1 MATKTALITGA
12 TGKQGGATLSALLA
26 LPDLPFEKLLALTR
40 NPDSETAKELAAKS
54 PSVVSVIRGDLDDPN
69 GIFASAGG
77 HGAVWGVFSVQQV
90 MGGGANWKTEERQGK
105 ALIDAAVKYG
115 VSHFV
120 YTSVDRSGERS
131 DENPTDVP
139 HFASKHRI
147 EQHLKEASAAS
158 GMTWSILR
166 PVAFFENLT
175 PDFAGKMFATF
186 WKSHIPPKK
195 RFQLVATED
204 IGHFAS
210 QALAYPDS
218 WHNRAL
224 SLAGDELTFTEA
236 NEIFKS
242 VTGSSAGIPTTSW
255 IVSWVILNMVK
266 ELRTMFKFFA
276 KEGYNADIEE
286 LRKMYPPL
294 QDFKTWLRRSVF
306 TK

>member
-1 MATKTALITGA
+1 MATKTVLITGA

-26 LPDLPFEKLLALTR
+26 LPDSPFGKLLALTR
-40 NPDSETAKELAAKS
+40 NPNSEAAKALAAKS
-54 PSVVSVIRGDLDDPN
+54 SSVVSVIRGDLDDPDA
-69 GIFASAGG
+69 IFASAGG
-77 HGAVWGVFSVQQV
+77 HGAVWGVFSVQPAI
-90 MGGGANWKTEERQGK
+90 GGGANWKTEERQGK

-147 EQHLKEASAAS
+147 EQHLKEASVAS
-158 GMTWSILR
+158 GMTWTILR

-175 PDFAGKMFATF
+175 PDFMGKMFAAC
-186 WKSHIPPKK
+186 WKSHIPPNK

-204 IGHFAS
+204 IGHFAA

-218 WHNRAL
+218 WRNRSL

-242 VTGSSAGIPTTSW
+242 VTGNSAGIPTTNW

-266 ELRTMFKFFA
+266 ALRTMMKFFA
-276 KEGYNADIEE
+276 KEGNNADIEE
-286 LRKMYPPL
+286 LRKMYPQL
-294 QDFKTWLRRSVF
+294 QDFKTWLQRSVF